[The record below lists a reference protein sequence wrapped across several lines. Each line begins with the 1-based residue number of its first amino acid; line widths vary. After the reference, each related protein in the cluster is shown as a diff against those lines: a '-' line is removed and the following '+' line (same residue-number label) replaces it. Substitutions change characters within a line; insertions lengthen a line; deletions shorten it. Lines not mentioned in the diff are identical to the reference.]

1 MAELA
6 DDPAVSGA
14 DVGTAWDRPGRKI
27 AGLAAA
33 RSGAQV
39 FGLVWFVAAARLLTP
54 SDFGLLGSGL
64 ALMVVLGGLSDL
76 GTTRSVVRHV
86 ASDPATLWP
95 TLARAA
101 SVRIVAGIVVGASS
115 CAVLAVAPVDVPL
128 SVVALAA
135 LIAVASGAN
144 EVGYAALRSVGRV
157 RTEMTLLILER
168 ALFTGVAC
176 AALALGAGP
185 LVALGTYAAT
195 NTLTAVLLAAA
206 AYRQRGDQQ
215 RSAGP
220 LLDAEG
226 RRTAAASS
234 LVIVGPRISAVMVVL
249 LATPTDVG
257 SFAVAQKAPEALS
270 LLGIAMLTTAL
281 PLMRSRVVDGQADR
295 ALRSGVR
302 ITGAVLAVLLPVLA
316 VLAVRPFEML
326 DLLYGA
332 QDRPGARL
340 ASVVLSVAAVGWLVR
355 TLGEL
360 MLLAEE
366 RAAQYARAV
375 VAGTLVTIAVGSVLV
390 PRQGAEGGAWAAL
403 GGEVVVL
410 VAVVAA
416 VPGIIGRFALRT
428 VALSAALGVG
438 AGISAA
444 FLGDRGRAVLVAVV
458 VVWSMAGA
466 LTAQREMAWLDRES
480 VSA

>member
-14 DVGTAWDRPGRKI
+14 DVAAAWDRPGRKI
-27 AGLAAA
+27 AGLAMA
-33 RSGAQV
+33 RGGAQV
-39 FGLVWFVAAARLLTP
+39 FGLVWFVVAARLLTP
-54 SDFGLLGSGL
+54 SDCGLLGSGL
-64 ALMVVLGGLSDL
+64 ALMVVLGGLSAL

-95 TLARAA
+95 TLARAV
-101 SVRIVAGIVVGASS
+101 SVRIVAGVVVGASS
-115 CAVLAVAPVDVPL
+115 CAILAVAPVDVPL

-168 ALFTGVAC
+168 ALFTGIAC

-185 LVALGTYAAT
+185 LVALGIYAAT
-195 NTLTAVLLAAA
+195 NTLTAVLLAGA
-206 AYRQRGDQQ
+206 AYRQRGDQE
-215 RSAGP
+215 RPAGP

-226 RRTAAASS
+226 RRTAVASS
-234 LVIVGPRISAVMVVL
+234 LVIVGPRISAVLVVL

-281 PLMRSRVVDGQADR
+281 PLMRSRVVEGRADR
-295 ALRSGVR
+295 ALRAGVR
-302 ITGAVLAVLLPVLA
+302 ITGAVLAVLLPMLA
-316 VLAVRPFEML
+316 VLAVRPTEML
-326 DLLYGA
+326 DLLYGT

-340 ASVVLSVAAVGWLVR
+340 ASVVLAVAAIGWLVR

-360 MLLAEE
+360 VLLAEE
-366 RAAQYARAV
+366 RAARYARAV
-375 VAGTLVTIAVGSVLV
+375 VAGTVVTIAVGSMLV
-390 PRQGAEGGAWAAL
+390 PRHGAEGGAWAAL
-403 GGEVVVL
+403 AGEVVVL
-410 VAVVAA
+410 LAVVVA
-416 VPGIIGRFALRT
+416 VPGIVGRFALRT
-428 VALSAALGVG
+428 VAVAMTLGIGTGVSAALV
-438 AGISAA
+438 
-444 FLGDRGRAVLVAVV
+444 GDRGRAVLVAVV
-458 VVWSMAGA
+458 AVWSLAGVIA
-466 LTAQREMAWLDRES
+466 AQREMTLLDRES
-480 VSA
+480 VSV